1 METENADELAS
12 STASTLLPLAS
23 AAQQPYVS
31 ELLSFTLDR
40 LNKVICESISSV
52 TCCTRKWS
60 GLMQSSLMFLII
72 QSISLELRG
81 SASVYTV

>member
-1 METENADELAS
+1 METENAEELAS

-40 LNKVICESISSV
+40 LNKAISEYLSPV
-52 TCCTRKWS
+52 ACCT
-60 GLMQSSLMFLII
+60 
-72 QSISLELRG
+72 
-81 SASVYTV
+81 